1 LSRSHHRPGAIILGS
16 GYIAD
21 RHATALREAQ
31 VPILG
36 VYSPHPGRAGK
47 AAEAWGTQAIRSVDE
62 LLQHPQATHLHVC
75 TPTTSHA
82 DYVTEAIGRELAVVC
97 EKPLTVNSAT
107 AERLVSAVSAAGIQ
121 NYVTF
126 NRRYD
131 QGIQLFRSLYLGG
144 EIGEAVSVYGNYQQE
159 WNAPVS
165 SRDWRFDPAQIGPSR
180 VVSEIGSHWFDLA
193 GYVLASDVVAVTA
206 ATGNM
211 GEREFLQDGQSGT
224 FTPENEDTF
233 SALLRFGNGALGTV
247 MATQLAHGAWDDI
260 TLRVDGTRGSILWT
274 SDTPGRVEVAHK
286 GRSITS
292 YGVGG
297 GTSSIETMIAS
308 IYGGTDT
315 TCARFSDGLKNCAVQ
330 DAVLESSRNNNWTT
344 VKEYS

>member
-1 LSRSHHRPGAIILGS
+1 MSRAHPRSGAIILGS

-21 RHATALREAQ
+21 RHAAALRQAQ

-36 VYSPHPGRAGK
+36 VFSPHPDHARK
-47 AAEAWGTQAIRSVDE
+47 TAEAWGTHAALSVDE
-62 LLQHPQATHLHVC
+62 LFQHPQATHLHIC
-75 TPTTSHA
+75 TPTASHA
-82 DYVTEAIGRELAVVC
+82 DHVTKAIGYDLAIVC

-107 AERLVSAVSAAGIQ
+107 AEGLVSAASVADVQ
-121 NYVTF
+121 DFVTF

-131 QGIQLFRSLYLGG
+131 QGIQLFRSLYLED
-144 EIGEAVSVYGNYQQE
+144 EIGEAVSVYGSYQQE
-159 WNAPVS
+159 WNAPIS

-193 GYVLASDVVAVTA
+193 SYVLATDIASVTA
-206 ATGNM
+206 ATGSM

-224 FTPENEDTF
+224 FTPDNEDTF
-233 SALLRFGNGALGTV
+233 SSLLRFRNGAIGTV
-247 MATQLAHGAWDDI
+247 IATQLAHGAWDDI
-260 TLRVDGTRGSILWT
+260 TLRVDGTRGSMLWN
-274 SDTPGRVEVAHK
+274 SGTPGRIEVAHK

-297 GTSSIETMIAS
+297 ATSSIETMIAS
-308 IYGGTDT
+308 IYSGTDT
-315 TCARFSDGLKNCAVQ
+315 ICARFSDGLKNCAVQ

-344 VKEYS
+344 VKDYS